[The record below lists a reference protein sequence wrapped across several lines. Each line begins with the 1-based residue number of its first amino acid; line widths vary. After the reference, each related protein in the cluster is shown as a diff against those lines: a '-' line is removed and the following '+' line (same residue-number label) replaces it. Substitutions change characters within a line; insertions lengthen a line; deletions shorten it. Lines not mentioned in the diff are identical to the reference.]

1 MLKERAL
8 EFLRR
13 TVVVAYCTPQRAA
26 WSVTHHKQTVILR
39 IRNSF
44 KGLFFA
50 PQLVDLSLHGC
61 VHPSGAG
68 CVLCSL
74 SLCCL
79 HSGNSRATNRFQQT
93 PTSTQQLRVAGGVF
107 AHRPSYPSHVAIFT
121 LSLTQIDMH
130 ARRRWRLEAPNCCM
144 GCRPL
149 LVVGQ
154 RRSQTHL
161 GFNAF
166 QGPRSA
172 RPQTTY
178 IENKNTKRPQILHT
192 YRPFCPP
199 LVCVRTA
206 GFPLPSDH
214 FFFRRSLLR
223 HVAPCCSKF
232 PCFPGVS
239 LGIYQLSLRKESCW
253 YLRSF
258 SFSGSTNSRKQ
269 ARNERGHSSPMNR
282 VTTLQAGVQLSLSYP
297 QQQLRRQEASSS
309 LFKKPI
315 LADVLLCNMQYIIQ
329 HSSLRCSILE
339 QLQAYSRQIGPV
351 LTSKRLAPPPAPSAV
366 AWIFPPDSVAFR
378 KQTQE
383 EEQRQQQEQRKLAG
397 GLVMPPAPEMA
408 GQKIKRVSRVRGLS
422 THHVTVPFCA

>member
-68 CVLCSL
+68 CVICSL

-161 GFNAF
+161 GFNTF

-172 RPQTTY
+172 RPQTMY
-178 IENKNTKRPQILHT
+178 IENKNTKRPQKYFIHIGRFALLLFVFVRQDSPSPPT
-192 YRPFCPP
+192 TFFFAGLFFGMWPPAALSFRASQGYLWGSTSCPFGRN
-199 LVCVRTA
+199 LVGIYVRFHFPVVLTLA
-206 GFPLPSDH
+206 NKRVTSADTPLPWIA
-214 FFFRRSLLR
+214 LQ
-223 HVAPCCSKF
+223 PCKREF
-232 PCFPGVS
+232 
-239 LGIYQLSLRKESCW
+239 
-253 YLRSF
+253 
-258 SFSGSTNSRKQ
+258 NSRYHTP
-269 ARNERGHSSPMNR
+269 NNS
-282 VTTLQAGVQLSLSYP
+282 
-297 QQQLRRQEASSS
+297 
-309 LFKKPI
+309 
-315 LADVLLCNMQYIIQ
+315 
-329 HSSLRCSILE
+329 
-339 QLQAYSRQIGPV
+339 
-351 LTSKRLAPPPAPSAV
+351 
-366 AWIFPPDSVAFR
+366 
-378 KQTQE
+378 
-383 EEQRQQQEQRKLAG
+383 
-397 GLVMPPAPEMA
+397 
-408 GQKIKRVSRVRGLS
+408 
-422 THHVTVPFCA
+422 